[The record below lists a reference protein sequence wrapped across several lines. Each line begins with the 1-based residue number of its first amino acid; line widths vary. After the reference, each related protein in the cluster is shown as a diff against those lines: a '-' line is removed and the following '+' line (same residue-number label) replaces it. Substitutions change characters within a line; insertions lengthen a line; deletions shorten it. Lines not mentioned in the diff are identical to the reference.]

1 MLTQETT
8 APPSLGRT
16 RDPEGT
22 RALLV
27 ENAFREIHA
36 HGYAG
41 ASLDRILANTGV
53 TKGALYHHFKS
64 KADLLHAVI
73 DDAIQPMVVER
84 WLGPLEESNDPIR
97 TLAESTRTIMAE
109 ATPEEMC
116 CGCPLNNLTQELAG
130 VDEDFRKHLD
140 RLADDWRAGIRA
152 AFDDAIQP
160 MVVERWLGPL
170 EESNDPIR
178 TLAESTRTIMAEATP
193 EEMCCGCPLNN
204 LTQELA
210 GVDEDF
216 RKHLDRLADDWRAGI
231 RAAFERGQEAGNI
244 RKDVDTAAVA
254 SLVFATYQGL
264 IGSVKT
270 SHDQDAV
277 TAGLSMFL
285 DLLEGLRP

>member
-1 MLTQETT
+1 MLTKETT
-8 APPSLGRT
+8 RPPARGRK

-41 ASLDRILANTGV
+41 ASLDRILAKSGV

-73 DDAIQPMVVER
+73 DDVLQPMVVDR
-84 WLGPLEESNDPIR
+84 WLEPLRESDDPIR
-97 TLAESTRTIMAE
+97 ALAASTRAMMAE

-130 VDEDFRKHLD
+130 ADEDFRKHLD
-140 RLADDWRAGIRA
+140 RI
-152 AFDDAIQP
+152 
-160 MVVERWLGPL
+160 
-170 EESNDPIR
+170 
-178 TLAESTRTIMAEATP
+178 
-193 EEMCCGCPLNN
+193 
-204 LTQELA
+204 
-210 GVDEDF
+210 
-216 RKHLDRLADDWRAGI
+216 ADDWRAGI

-244 RKDVDTAAVA
+244 RKDVNAAAVA

-270 SHDQDAV
+270 SHDKDAV
-277 TAGLSMFL
+277 TAGLSTFL

>member
-1 MLTQETT
+1 MTTALTSYRLVGMLTQDTT
-8 APPSLGRT
+8 TTPARGRT

-22 RALLV
+22 RARLV

-41 ASLDRILANTGV
+41 ASLDRILASSGV

-73 DDAIQPMVVER
+73 DEAIQPMVVER
-84 WLGPLEESNDPIR
+84 WLGPLHESDDPIR
-97 TLAESTRTIMAE
+97 TLAESTRTMMAE
-109 ATPEEMC
+109 ATLEEMC

-130 VDEDFRKHLD
+130 VDEDFRTHLD
-140 RLADDWRAGIRA
+140 RI
-152 AFDDAIQP
+152 
-160 MVVERWLGPL
+160 
-170 EESNDPIR
+170 
-178 TLAESTRTIMAEATP
+178 
-193 EEMCCGCPLNN
+193 
-204 LTQELA
+204 
-210 GVDEDF
+210 
-216 RKHLDRLADDWRAGI
+216 ADDWRAGI

-244 RKDVDTAAVA
+244 RKDVNTAAVA

-270 SHDQDAV
+270 SHDKDAV

>member
-1 MLTQETT
+1 MLTQATT
-8 APPSLGRT
+8 TPPARGRT

-41 ASLDRILANTGV
+41 ASLDRILASSGV
-53 TKGALYHHFKS
+53 TKGALYHHFNS

-84 WLGPLEESNDPIR
+84 WLGPLQESDDPIR
-97 TLAESTRTIMAE
+97 TLAESTVAMMAE

-130 VDEDFRKHLD
+130 VDEDFRQHLD
-140 RLADDWRAGIRA
+140 RIG
-152 AFDDAIQP
+152 
-160 MVVERWLGPL
+160 
-170 EESNDPIR
+170 
-178 TLAESTRTIMAEATP
+178 
-193 EEMCCGCPLNN
+193 
-204 LTQELA
+204 
-210 GVDEDF
+210 
-216 RKHLDRLADDWRAGI
+216 DDWRAGI
-231 RAAFERGQEAGNI
+231 RAAFERGQVAGNI
-244 RKDVDTAAVA
+244 RKEVDTAAVA

-270 SHDQDAV
+270 SHDKDAV
-277 TAGLSMFL
+277 MAGLSMFL

>member
-1 MLTQETT
+1 MLSQETT
-8 APPSLGRT
+8 AALAPGRT

-27 ENAFREIHA
+27 ENAFKEIHS

-41 ASLDRILANTGV
+41 ASLDRILASSGV

-64 KADLLHAVI
+64 KAALLHAVI
-73 DDAIQPMVVER
+73 DDAVRPVVLDR
-84 WLGPLEESNDPIR
+84 WLEPLSESDDPIR
-97 TLAESTRTIMAE
+97 TLAESTRARMAN
-109 ATPEEMC
+109 ATPEVMS

-140 RLADDWRAGIRA
+140 RIAD
-152 AFDDAIQP
+152 
-160 MVVERWLGPL
+160 E
-170 EESNDPIR
+170 
-178 TLAESTRTIMAEATP
+178 
-193 EEMCCGCPLNN
+193 
-204 LTQELA
+204 
-210 GVDEDF
+210 
-216 RKHLDRLADDWRAGI
+216 WRAGI
-231 RAAFERGQEAGNI
+231 RAAFERGQRAGNV
-244 RKDVDTAAVA
+244 RKEVDVAAVA

-277 TAGLSMFL
+277 LAALSMFQ

>member
-8 APPSLGRT
+8 ASPTLGRT

-41 ASLDRILANTGV
+41 ASLDRILANSGV

-73 DDAIQPMVVER
+73 DEAIHPMVTER
-84 WLGPLEESNDPIR
+84 WLAALSVSDDPIR
-97 TLAESTRTIMAE
+97 TLAESTRDMMTE

-140 RLADDWRAGIRA
+140 RVADSW
-152 AFDDAIQP
+152 
-160 MVVERWLGPL
+160 
-170 EESNDPIR
+170 
-178 TLAESTRTIMAEATP
+178 
-193 EEMCCGCPLNN
+193 
-204 LTQELA
+204 
-210 GVDEDF
+210 
-216 RKHLDRLADDWRAGI
+216 KAGI

-244 RKDVDTAAVA
+244 RQDVDEAAVA

-270 SHDQDAV
+270 SHDKVAV
-277 TAGLSMFL
+277 SAALAMFL
-285 DLLEGLRP
+285 DLLEGLKP

>member
-8 APPSLGRT
+8 TPPPMGRT

-41 ASLDRILANTGV
+41 ASLDRILANSGV

-64 KADLLHAVI
+64 KADLLHAVM
-73 DDAIQPMVVER
+73 DDVLGPMVADR
-84 WLGPLEESNDPIR
+84 WLEPLRETDDPIR
-97 TLAESTRTIMAE
+97 AMAESTRAMMAE

-130 VDEDFRKHLD
+130 ASEDFRKHLD
-140 RLADDWRAGIRA
+140 RIADG
-152 AFDDAIQP
+152 
-160 MVVERWLGPL
+160 
-170 EESNDPIR
+170 
-178 TLAESTRTIMAEATP
+178 
-193 EEMCCGCPLNN
+193 
-204 LTQELA
+204 
-210 GVDEDF
+210 
-216 RKHLDRLADDWRAGI
+216 WRAGI

-244 RKDVDTAAVA
+244 RKDVNTTAVA
-254 SLVFATYQGL
+254 TLVFATYQGL
-264 IGSVKT
+264 IGSMKT

-277 TAGLSMFL
+277 MAGLSIFE

>member
-1 MLTQETT
+1 MHETV
-8 APPSLGRT
+8 APPAPGRT

-22 RALLV
+22 RARLV
-27 ENAFREIHA
+27 SNAFREIHA

-41 ASLDRILANTGV
+41 ASLDRILASSGV

-73 DDAIQPMVVER
+73 DDAVRPMVADR
-84 WLGPLEESNDPIR
+84 WLAPLSESDDPIR
-97 TLAESTRTIMAE
+97 TLAESTRTMMME

-130 VDEDFRKHLD
+130 VDEEIRKHLD
-140 RLADDWRAGIRA
+140 R
-152 AFDDAIQP
+152 
-160 MVVERWLGPL
+160 V
-170 EESNDPIR
+170 
-178 TLAESTRTIMAEATP
+178 
-193 EEMCCGCPLNN
+193 
-204 LTQELA
+204 
-210 GVDEDF
+210 
-216 RKHLDRLADDWRAGI
+216 ADDWRAGI
-231 RAAFERGQEAGNI
+231 RAAFERGQEAGNV
-244 RKDVDTAAVA
+244 RRNVDSSAVA

-277 TAGLSMFL
+277 TAGLALFL

>member
-8 APPSLGRT
+8 APPALRRT

-27 ENAFREIHA
+27 KNAFHEIHA

-41 ASLDRILANTGV
+41 ASLDRILTKSGV

-73 DDAIQPMVVER
+73 DEAIQPMVTER
-84 WLGPLEESNDPIR
+84 WLRPLHESDDPIR
-97 TLAESTRTIMAE
+97 TLAESTGAMMAE

-140 RLADDWRAGIRA
+140 RVADDW
-152 AFDDAIQP
+152 
-160 MVVERWLGPL
+160 
-170 EESNDPIR
+170 
-178 TLAESTRTIMAEATP
+178 
-193 EEMCCGCPLNN
+193 
-204 LTQELA
+204 
-210 GVDEDF
+210 
-216 RKHLDRLADDWRAGI
+216 KAGI

-244 RKDVDTAAVA
+244 RKDVNTTAVA

-270 SHDQDAV
+270 SRDREEV
-277 TAGLSMFL
+277 KAGLEAFL

>member
-1 MLTQETT
+1 MTTALTSYILVGMLTQETT
-8 APPSLGRT
+8 APPARGRK

-22 RALLV
+22 RSLLV

-41 ASLDRILANTGV
+41 ASLDRILANSGV

-64 KADLLHAVI
+64 KADLLHAVM
-73 DDAIQPMVVER
+73 DDVLRPMVVDR
-84 WLGPLEESNDPIR
+84 WLEPLSESDDPIR
-97 TLAESTRTIMAE
+97 ALAESTRAMMAE

-140 RLADDWRAGIRA
+140 RI
-152 AFDDAIQP
+152 
-160 MVVERWLGPL
+160 
-170 EESNDPIR
+170 
-178 TLAESTRTIMAEATP
+178 
-193 EEMCCGCPLNN
+193 
-204 LTQELA
+204 
-210 GVDEDF
+210 
-216 RKHLDRLADDWRAGI
+216 ADDWRAGI

-244 RKDVDTAAVA
+244 RKDVDAAAVA

-270 SHDQDAV
+270 SHDKDAV
-277 TAGLSMFL
+277 TAGLSTFL

>member
-1 MLTQETT
+1 MLTQATT
-8 APPSLGRT
+8 TPPARGRT

-41 ASLDRILANTGV
+41 ASLERILTKSGV

-73 DDAIQPMVVER
+73 DDAIQPLVTGR
-84 WLGPLEESNDPIR
+84 LRPLQESDDPIR
-97 TLAESTRTIMAE
+97 TLAESTRTMMAE

-140 RLADDWRAGIRA
+140 RI
-152 AFDDAIQP
+152 
-160 MVVERWLGPL
+160 
-170 EESNDPIR
+170 
-178 TLAESTRTIMAEATP
+178 
-193 EEMCCGCPLNN
+193 
-204 LTQELA
+204 
-210 GVDEDF
+210 
-216 RKHLDRLADDWRAGI
+216 ADDWRAGI
-231 RAAFERGQEAGNI
+231 RAAFERGQEAGNV
-244 RKDVDTAAVA
+244 RKNVDAAAVA

-270 SHDQDAV
+270 SHDKAAV
-277 TAGLSMFL
+277 TAGLSTFL

>member
-1 MLTQETT
+1 MLTKETST
-8 APPSLGRT
+8 PPARGRK

-41 ASLDRILANTGV
+41 ASLDRILAKSGV

-73 DDAIQPMVVER
+73 DDVLQPMVVDR
-84 WLGPLEESNDPIR
+84 WLEPLRESDDPIR
-97 TLAESTRTIMAE
+97 ALAASTRTMMAE

-130 VDEDFRKHLD
+130 ADEDFRKHLD
-140 RLADDWRAGIRA
+140 RI
-152 AFDDAIQP
+152 
-160 MVVERWLGPL
+160 
-170 EESNDPIR
+170 
-178 TLAESTRTIMAEATP
+178 
-193 EEMCCGCPLNN
+193 
-204 LTQELA
+204 
-210 GVDEDF
+210 
-216 RKHLDRLADDWRAGI
+216 ADDWRAGI

-244 RKDVDTAAVA
+244 RKDVNAAAVA

-270 SHDQDAV
+270 SHDKDAV
-277 TAGLSMFL
+277 TAGLSTFL

>member
-8 APPSLGRT
+8 AAPALGRT

-41 ASLDRILANTGV
+41 ASLDRILANSGV

-73 DDAIQPMVVER
+73 DDGIRPMVEDR
-84 WLGPLEESNDPIR
+84 WLEPLRESDDPIR
-97 TLAESTRTIMAE
+97 TLAESTRAMMAE
-109 ATPEEMC
+109 AIPEEMC
-116 CGCPLNNLTQELAG
+116 RGCPLNNLTQELAG
-130 VDEDFRKHLD
+130 ADEDFRKHLD
-140 RLADDWRAGIRA
+140 R
-152 AFDDAIQP
+152 
-160 MVVERWLGPL
+160 V
-170 EESNDPIR
+170 
-178 TLAESTRTIMAEATP
+178 
-193 EEMCCGCPLNN
+193 
-204 LTQELA
+204 
-210 GVDEDF
+210 
-216 RKHLDRLADDWRAGI
+216 ADDWRAGI

-244 RKDVDTAAVA
+244 RKDVNAAAVA

-277 TAGLSMFL
+277 TAGLSIFL
-285 DLLEGLRP
+285 YLLEGLRP

>member
-1 MLTQETT
+1 MLTQATT
-8 APPSLGRT
+8 APPPLGRT

-27 ENAFREIHA
+27 EKAFREIHA

-41 ASLDRILANTGV
+41 ASLDRILASSGL

-73 DDAIQPMVVER
+73 DDAIRPMLIDR
-84 WLGPLEESNDPIR
+84 WLESLNESDDPIR
-97 TLAESTRTIMAE
+97 TLAESTRAMMAE

-130 VDEDFRKHLD
+130 VDEGFRKHLD
-140 RLADDWRAGIRA
+140 RI
-152 AFDDAIQP
+152 
-160 MVVERWLGPL
+160 
-170 EESNDPIR
+170 
-178 TLAESTRTIMAEATP
+178 
-193 EEMCCGCPLNN
+193 
-204 LTQELA
+204 
-210 GVDEDF
+210 
-216 RKHLDRLADDWRAGI
+216 ADDWRAGI
-231 RAAFERGQEAGNI
+231 RAAFERGQEAGNV
-244 RKDVDTAAVA
+244 RKEVNTSAVA

-270 SHDQDAV
+270 SHDRDAV
-277 TAGLSMFL
+277 TAGLLLFL

>member
-1 MLTQETT
+1 MHQRTRVLTTPLTSYRLVGMLTQETT
-8 APPSLGRT
+8 APPARGRT

-41 ASLDRILANTGV
+41 ASLERILASSGV

-64 KADLLHAVI
+64 KADLLHAVL
-73 DDAIQPMVVER
+73 DDALRPLVEGR
-84 WLGPLEESNDPIR
+84 WLEPLRESDDPIR
-97 TLAESTRTIMAE
+97 TLAESTRTMMAE

-130 VDEDFRKHLD
+130 TDEDFRKHLD
-140 RLADDWRAGIRA
+140 GIADDWRGGI
-152 AFDDAIQP
+152 Q
-160 MVVERWLGPL
+160 
-170 EESNDPIR
+170 
-178 TLAESTRTIMAEATP
+178 
-193 EEMCCGCPLNN
+193 
-204 LTQELA
+204 
-210 GVDEDF
+210 
-216 RKHLDRLADDWRAGI
+216 
-231 RAAFERGQEAGNI
+231 AAFERGQEAGNI
-244 RKDVDTAAVA
+244 RKDVNTAAVA